1 MQRCSF
7 CVKYETGAWIGS
19 MNVKLSRNDSIVD
32 IEEIA
37 TKIVDAAMKVHTV
50 LGPGLLGSAY
60 QKCMEYELMK

>member
-1 MQRCSF
+1 
-7 CVKYETGAWIGS
+7 